1 MEKAQLKLSKI
12 SEAELMKNDELN
24 HSDANA
30 ENILEK
36 INEKKEEENSDSD
49 LD

>member
-1 MEKAQLKLSKI
+1 MPKI
-12 SEAELMKNDELN
+12 SQKKENGVEVEEKKENKLKE
-24 HSDANA
+24 SDVII
-30 ENILEK
+30 EKKLEK

>member
-1 MEKAQLKLSKI
+1 LKESDVI
-12 SEAELMKNDELN
+12 MDKN
-24 HSDANA
+24 
-30 ENILEK
+30 LEK

>member
-1 MEKAQLKLSKI
+1 LKESDVIIEK
-12 SEAELMKNDELN
+12 N
-24 HSDANA
+24 
-30 ENILEK
+30 LEK

>member
-1 MEKAQLKLSKI
+1 LKESDVIIEKK
-12 SEAELMKNDELN
+12 
-24 HSDANA
+24 
-30 ENILEK
+30 LEK

>member
-1 MEKAQLKLSKI
+1 LKESDI
-12 SEAELMKNDELN
+12 IIDKN
-24 HSDANA
+24 
-30 ENILEK
+30 LEK

>member
-1 MEKAQLKLSKI
+1 
-12 SEAELMKNDELN
+12 MKNDELN

>member
-1 MEKAQLKLSKI
+1 LKESDVIIEK
-12 SEAELMKNDELN
+12 NF
-24 HSDANA
+24 
-30 ENILEK
+30 EK